1 MKTSDF
7 NHLIL
12 PIQQK
17 IFRLSRRLLVSS
29 DAAQDAT
36 QEVLIKLW
44 TKREDFKNI
53 KNVEAFAMT
62 TTKNH
67 CLDQLKLKTNQNL
80 RLVHSNF
87 ENNTANPHEQ
97 LENKQEWNRVEAL
110 IESLPETL
118 KMILHLREI
127 EGYEYDKICKI
138 MNMKPTAVRVNLSRA
153 RKTLV
158 KELSKIKE
166 NEKRKQY

>member
-1 MKTSDF
+1 MKASDF

-17 IFRLSRRLLVSS
+17 IFRLSRRLLVST
-29 DAAQDAT
+29 DAAEDAT

-44 TKREDFKNI
+44 NKKNDFNEI

-62 TTKNH
+62 MTKNH

-87 ENNTANPHEQ
+87 DNNTANPHEQ
-97 LENKQEWNRVEAL
+97 LVAKQEWNKVEAL
-110 IESLPETL
+110 MKTLPETQQT
-118 KMILHLREI
+118 ILHLREI
-127 EGYEYDKICKI
+127 EGYEYDKICEI
-138 MNMKPTAVRVNLSRA
+138 MDMKPTAVRVALSRA

-158 KELSKIKE
+158 EELSKQ
-166 NEKRKQY
+166 NDYAYRGQN